1 MEIPVNYKGN
11 ALIQI
16 LRIYE
21 GYYTNDALN
30 ELLNKKP
37 IIREVISYGS
47 NKIFLQLTNVNLE
60 IVYCENEQIYES
72 INMDLN
78 YVFLIKVIKLC

>member
-11 ALIQI
+11 VLIKI

-30 ELLNKKP
+30 ELLDKKP
-37 IIREVISYGS
+37 IIREVTSYGP

-78 YVFLIKVIKLC
+78 YVFLVKVIKLC